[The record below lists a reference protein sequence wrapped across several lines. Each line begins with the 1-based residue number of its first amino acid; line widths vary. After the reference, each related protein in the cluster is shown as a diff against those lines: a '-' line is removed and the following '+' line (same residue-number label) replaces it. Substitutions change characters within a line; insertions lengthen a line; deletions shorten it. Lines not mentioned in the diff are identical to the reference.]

1 MHCLIRRAQ
10 VICFLA
16 LTAAVTLFPLGAAA
30 QLNSVI
36 ANVALSATKGESLT
50 VTVTAGSTVSFD
62 LSTTVANGSV
72 PVTIQTTWVISP
84 ARLSVSLYGYFDT
97 ATAALTDGLG
107 NNIPSA
113 NVKGRMTTGAPTTF
127 TTVTQ
132 SPVLGTAGAS
142 VILFTEVILGTN
154 KNKTRSD
161 NLDLQIDQTG
171 LTLPAGTYTGTLRL
185 QAQAL

>member
-1 MHCLIRRAQ
+1 MDCLIRRAQ
-10 VICFLA
+10 VVCLLA
-16 LTAAVTLFPLGAAA
+16 LVAVALFPLGAAA
-30 QLNSVI
+30 QLNSVV

-97 ATAALTDGLG
+97 ATAALTDGFG

-127 TTVTQ
+127 TTITQ
-132 SPVLGTAGAS
+132 SPILGTAGAT
-142 VILFTEVILGTN
+142 VILFTEVIGGTN